1 MIGLFEEGLQ
11 KFRSDADKELVLQLV
26 VRYLKYL
33 IAVKAEKEKIQ
44 EEFKVGMGGGGEG
57 VHGGAGAELAGVRAV
72 PVVLQRPGREG
83 DARGGRLVG
92 AREGR
97 EA

>member
-33 IAVKAEKEKIQ
+33 IV
-44 EEFKVGMGGGGEG
+44 
-57 VHGGAGAELAGVRAV
+57 VRA
-72 PVVLQRPGREG
+72 
-83 DARGGRLVG
+83 
-92 AREGR
+92 
-97 EA
+97 

>member
-33 IAVKAEKEKIQ
+33 IVVRAEKEKIQ
-44 EEFKVGMGGGGEG
+44 D
-57 VHGGAGAELAGVRAV
+57 LAFETVQDKTG
-72 PVVLQRPGREG
+72 
-83 DARGGRLVG
+83 
-92 AREGR
+92 
-97 EA
+97 

>member
-11 KFRSDADKELVLQLV
+11 KFRNDADKELVLQLV

-44 EEFKVGMGGGGEG
+44 AEFKVGVEGGGE
-57 VHGGAGAELAGVRAV
+57 A
-72 PVVLQRPGREG
+72 
-83 DARGGRLVG
+83 
-92 AREGR
+92 
-97 EA
+97 